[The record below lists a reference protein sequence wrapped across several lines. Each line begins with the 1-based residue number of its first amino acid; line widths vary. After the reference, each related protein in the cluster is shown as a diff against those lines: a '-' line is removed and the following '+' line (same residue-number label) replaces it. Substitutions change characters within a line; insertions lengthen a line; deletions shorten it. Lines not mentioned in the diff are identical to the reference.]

1 MTFSAT
7 GELLTETLLE
17 DCVLLQLWE
26 WRTKTLLLKIID
38 DSLYWKDC
46 QFLDSDTI
54 MHFSPS
60 EKAVT
65 TWHRSTGLQRW
76 DCKSGQR
83 LVRVPTPDREP
94 RVELS
99 PNGKLF
105 VVATAQAG
113 RTPIT
118 ELFDSATGELL
129 TSLRGIKDHPSF
141 AFTSESRIL
150 VSADIEGTVRVWDLS
165 SDLRSEQLAA
175 PLKSGGRLILS
186 HDHQYALS
194 ASPNHIYLWKNR
206 PGSLMRVVNRED
218 TGGIA
223 EMFGQ
228 VLIRDY
234 TGPILTNIKTAVEGL
249 NTNQLFDDLVMDL
262 FQSHFYGNQI
272 KEISSN
278 GRLLAKAW
286 FSTESAHYDDDNVY
300 ITVWDVITGGVASTI
315 PREYNGDPYLS
326 FSPDGRLLAIGHTD
340 RDSKATTLEVWDITD
355 GDFRVQRD
363 TGLREEFEA
372 IKILWSANGTKVA
385 IDCSIPF
392 RKQHNKASIF
402 LYDLAKDN
410 SVLLEYPGVCAA
422 LSPDQRLVATRDLD
436 GRILYLWENVG
447 DNLILL
453 GQRTDMNLKWSVI
466 GSGMLKFEGDEV
478 VVTREN
484 RFDVKSF
491 LPNWD
496 SRTSRQIQ
504 VKNGWIIH
512 GSERVHLPLQYRPH
526 DVVVTKDNVLVM
538 RNESGEV
545 TFWEFADEEEG

>member
-38 DSLYWKDC
+38 DSLDWKDC
-46 QFLDSDTI
+46 QSLDSDTI

-76 DCKSGQR
+76 DYETGQR
-83 LVRVPTPDREP
+83 LVKIPTPDSKA
-94 RVELS
+94 RVTLS
-99 PNGKLF
+99 PSGKIF
-105 VVATAQAG
+105 VVATAQAD

-118 ELFDSATGELL
+118 KLYDSATGECL
-129 TSLRGIKDHPSF
+129 TSLRGIKDDPSF
-141 AFTSESRIL
+141 VFNSESRVLI
-150 VSADIEGTVRVWDLS
+150 SADMKGIIRVWDLS

-175 PLKSGGRLILS
+175 PLKSDGRLILS
-186 HDHQYALS
+186 HDHQFVLS
-194 ASPNHIYLWKNR
+194 ASTNHIYLWKNR
-206 PGSLMRVVNRED
+206 PGSLMRVVSRKDIE
-218 TGGIA
+218 GLA

-234 TGPILTNIKTAVEGL
+234 KGPILTNIQTAVQEM
-249 NTNQLFDDLVMDL
+249 NTNQHLDDLFHGYFVD
-262 FQSHFYGNQI
+262 NQI

-286 FSTESAHYDDDNVY
+286 FSTESAHYDDDNFY
-300 ITVWDVITGGVASTI
+300 ITVRDVITGDVASAI
-315 PREYNGDPYLS
+315 PRGYNGDPYLS

-340 RDSKATTLEVWDITD
+340 RDSKATTLEVWDVIE

-372 IKILWSANGTKVA
+372 IKVHWSANGTKVA
-385 IDCSIPF
+385 IDCPIPF
-392 RKQHNKASIF
+392 WKQRNKARIF

-410 SVLLEYPGVCAA
+410 SVLLEYPGVSAA

-447 DNLILL
+447 NNLTLL
-453 GQRTDMNLKWSVI
+453 GQHNDLNLKWSVV
-466 GSGMLKFEGDEV
+466 GSKMLKFEGDEV
-478 VVTREN
+478 VITREN
-484 RFDVKSF
+484 RIDVKSF
-491 LPNWD
+491 LPKWD

-504 VKNGWIIH
+504 VKNGWIIY
-512 GSERVHLPLQYRPH
+512 GSEKVLLPLQYRPH
-526 DVVVTKDNVLVM
+526 DVVVTKENVLVM

-545 TFWEFADEEEG
+545 TFWEFADEEED